1 MRQWPQIRPA
11 RPAGLAGVT
20 VRLAGVTVRLAI
32 AQAVTVRHQT
42 VLSWP
47 LSTAAQGAR
56 RPLTAWEGPSSGL

>member
-20 VRLAGVTVRLAI
+20 VRLVI

>member
-1 MRQWPQIRPA
+1 MRQWPQIRPARPA

-20 VRLAGVTVRLAI
+20 VRLVI